1 MKYITQNLRTITWYK
16 ILYYHLKILRM
27 KMKKHLQGNPFA
39 HTIIIFSKNRLI
51 FVVFKIH
58 FVLDP
63 WKKNKT

>member
-1 MKYITQNLRTITWYK
+1 
-16 ILYYHLKILRM
+16 M